1 MEWIVIMA
9 LDLTEGWI
17 VTMAMDP
24 MGVKDPWTP
33 T

>member
-9 LDLTEGWI
+9 LDLMEGWI

-24 MGVKDPWTP
+24 MGVKDPWIP